1 MRRSIPCKY
10 FRPKNDHDGHM
21 SGYLHYLNGEYVAE
35 NKLLI
40 SPRDLGFSRGYGVFD
55 YLRTYNG
62 RPFKLEEH
70 LARFLRS
77 ASAIELKHDY
87 NLKQLIEII
96 RTTLEKNNDGKE
108 KQLKVILSGG
118 ISTSM
123 HIESRPTLIVII
135 DPFKPKKPE
144 IYVDGIKMNLV
155 KFMRY
160 KPGAKNTNYIEG
172 IIQTERGGRD
182 ECYEPLYY
190 GDFQVYE
197 GSNSNIFAVKEKK
210 IYTPKSNVFCG
221 GTRGV
226 LVGDLKNELHV
237 IEQDF
242 DLPFLLDAD
251 EAFICSSGK
260 EIVGVVKLDNH
271 IIGNGKVGEITKLV
285 HRIFRDYVDSGKW
298 IEN

>member
-1 MRRSIPCKY
+1 
-10 FRPKNDHDGHM
+10 
-21 SGYLHYLNGEYVAE
+21 
-35 NKLLI
+35 
-40 SPRDLGFSRGYGVFD
+40 
-55 YLRTYNG
+55 
-62 RPFKLEEH
+62 
-70 LARFLRS
+70 
-77 ASAIELKHDY
+77 
-87 NLKQLIEII
+87 
-96 RTTLEKNNDGKE
+96 
-108 KQLKVILSGG
+108 
-118 ISTSM
+118 M